1 MRGILV
7 FIFIVV
13 TIFSNTLE
21 VKKIELEILKSERDR
36 YVRQQE
42 IKYSEL
48 EKLQMDEKIVEKD
61 LDISKFLQQQLEQK
75 MKYEARLTVLNEL
88 IPVLELKD
96 SELSKKYSQLKTSDG
111 ISKIDLAQM
120 DSSIKTNK
128 NDIVKN
134 KIERNFINEVLKSE
148 EFTYINKSLKEDKI
162 INLTVKAYDSIIQIR
177 EQEVQLVKI
186 EEQGKNIL
194 KSKEEELKLSKLQKQ
209 LIIENDRLN
218 MTNLKSNYEMLIIEK
233 ENVSTHLKFLE
244 NDLNIFEQKVNL
256 GAGSQKELFDKTM
269 EKYKYMEEKI
279 RIAKSLMDVLDM
291 EIIPEKTGLT
301 VAQVKNIE
309 IDKAES

>member
-7 FIFIVV
+7 FIFITI

-209 LIIENDRLN
+209 LIIENNRLD
-218 MTNLKSNYEMLIIEK
+218 MANLKSNYEMLIIEK

-256 GAGSQKELFDKTM
+256 GAGSQKELFDKIM
-269 EKYKYMEEKI
+269 EKYKYIEEKI
-279 RIAKSLMDVLDM
+279 RIEGEIKLKEIELD
-291 EIIPEKTGLT
+291 
-301 VAQVKNIE
+301 Q
-309 IDKAES
+309 

>member
-7 FIFIVV
+7 FIFITI

-209 LIIENDRLN
+209 LIIENNRLD
-218 MTNLKSNYEMLIIEK
+218 MANLKSNYEMLIIEK

-256 GAGSQKELFDKTM
+256 GAGSQKELFDKIM
-269 EKYKYMEEKI
+269 EKYKYIEEKI
-279 RIAKSLMDVLDM
+279 RIEG
-291 EIIPEKTGLT
+291 EIKLKE
-301 VAQVKNIE
+301 IE
-309 IDKAES
+309 

>member
-1 MRGILV
+1 MRGVLV
-7 FIFIVV
+7 FIFIAV

-279 RIAKSLMDVLDM
+279 RIEGEIKLKEIELD
-291 EIIPEKTGLT
+291 
-301 VAQVKNIE
+301 Q
-309 IDKAES
+309 

>member
-1 MRGILV
+1 M
-7 FIFIVV
+7 
-13 TIFSNTLE
+13 E

-209 LIIENDRLN
+209 LIIENNRLD
-218 MTNLKSNYEMLIIEK
+218 MANLKSNYEMLIIEK

-256 GAGSQKELFDKTM
+256 GAGSQKELFDKIM
-269 EKYKYMEEKI
+269 EKYKYIEEKI
-279 RIAKSLMDVLDM
+279 RIEGEIKLKEIELD
-291 EIIPEKTGLT
+291 
-301 VAQVKNIE
+301 Q
-309 IDKAES
+309 